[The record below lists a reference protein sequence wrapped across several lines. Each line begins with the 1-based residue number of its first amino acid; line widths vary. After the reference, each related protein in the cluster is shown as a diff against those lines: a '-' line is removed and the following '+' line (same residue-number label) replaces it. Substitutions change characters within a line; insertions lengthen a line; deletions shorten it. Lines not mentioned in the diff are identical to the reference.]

1 MDWGVFQNEVNL
13 IVNGVVVRSQTV
25 INPYYYYNK
34 NNYSDKVWYN
44 VNFLNWLFS
53 ESSESK
59 MVLQSYVERYPELQ
73 NLTGTA
79 LETGILN
86 ITQQINGFNSSEMN
100 VIAHHNYF
108 TDNITTYITYPG
120 DGIN

>member
-73 NLTGTA
+73 NLTGSA

-86 ITQQINGFNSSEMN
+86 ITQQIYSFNSSEMN
-100 VIAHHNYF
+100 MLP
-108 TDNITTYITYPG
+108 ITITSR
-120 DGIN
+120 II